1 MEGARRAPQGGQ
13 GRAGSSSLSK
23 DVNIPTS
30 SMHENRPRTHTDT
43 QPPTTSLSHHGHF
56 LLLCYPQVAGRSCM
70 TSVFCNLKQGSHK
83 GGVGSDDLAVWKS
96 GAGLG
101 CCPPYIHVHT
111 HTRVLTHTSPLTTH
125 WGSHGKQWFSNL
137 AEDGYQLRS

>member
-1 MEGARRAPQGGQ
+1 
-13 GRAGSSSLSK
+13 
-23 DVNIPTS
+23 
-30 SMHENRPRTHTDT
+30 
-43 QPPTTSLSHHGHF
+43 
-56 LLLCYPQVAGRSCM
+56 M

-83 GGVGSDDLAVWKS
+83 GGVRSDDLTVWKS

-111 HTRVLTHTSPLTTH
+111 HAHAHTRVLTHTSPLTTPL
-125 WGSHGKQWFSNL
+125 GSHGKQWFSNL